1 MYYKRSFILFLVAA
15 TIILSSCIKDIQT
28 ARSYVIDKPFKP
40 VIILPPANIIKSY
53 YPYNPDTA
61 SEKPE
66 KLDVAESLFLS
77 SVDDDAVINSFIN
90 SLQARLTRY
99 GYSVYGPGD
108 MADFISKG
116 QKVFVFSV
124 AQLELMEYPD
134 TLRPNFV
141 YNNVY
146 YEQAIKINTLVQ
158 NTWFEFSELNHPD
171 RPINVL
177 FSMQHTSDYI
187 DGEYKYDWNRGSV
200 VYEYTPYRLSDADV
214 QRLNEF
220 SGQQSAQY
228 MYDFLMN
235 IHVSDKIGK
244 PFNVNNYLML
254 DRERR
259 IIRKANDDERFFIIK
274 MQD

>member
-1 MYYKRSFILFLVAA
+1 MSFKKYLAVVVLLVM
-15 TIILSSCIKDIQT
+15 IIFSSCIRDIQT
-28 ARSYVIDKPFKP
+28 ARKYVIDKPFKP
-40 VIILPPANIIKSY
+40 VIILPPANIIKST

-61 SEKPE
+61 TEKPE
-66 KLDVAESLFLS
+66 KLDITKSLFLNS
-77 SVDDDAVINSFIN
+77 IDDEAVINSFIN

-108 MADFISKG
+108 MAEFISKG

-134 TLRPNFV
+134 TLRPNYV

-177 FSMQHTSDYI
+177 FSMQHTSDFI
-187 DGEYKYDWNRGSV
+187 DGEYKYDWARGGV
-200 VYEYTPYRLSDADV
+200 VYEYTPFRLTEADV

-228 MYDFLMN
+228 IYDFLMN
-235 IHVSDKIGK
+235 VHVSDKISK

-259 IIRKANDDERFFIIK
+259 IIRRANDDERFFIIK
-274 MQD
+274 LQD